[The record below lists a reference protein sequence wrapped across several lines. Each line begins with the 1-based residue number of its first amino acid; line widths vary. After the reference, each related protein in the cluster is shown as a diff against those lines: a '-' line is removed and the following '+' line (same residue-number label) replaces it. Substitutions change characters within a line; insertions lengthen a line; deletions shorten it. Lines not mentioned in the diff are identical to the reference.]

1 VSKRRLLLADDSPT
15 IQKVVNLTFT
25 DEGFEV
31 TTVGDGDSALSFIRA
46 SRPDIVLLDVNMP
59 GANGYD
65 ICYEMRQHDELR
77 EIPVILLV
85 GSFEPFD
92 ELQASTVKAN
102 AYLTKPFQSI
112 RQLIAQVNELL
123 EASGTADAA
132 PAAESEDL
140 SEETIDDQSIDHPIE
155 PSRHEKHEV
164 PQEVSPVQT
173 RPVDDIESL
182 YSESFSNESRSE
194 PGSDVG
200 SGFDDG
206 GLDDEMIETSYLAP
220 NADTLDFEIV
230 PPNGS
235 EAAAE
240 EEQEPSLAEYMPEET
255 EGPSSQTYP
264 DPFKS
269 RVTDE
274 APVREVGGES
284 QYPDTDRYQTT
295 DLSEHRPEDLPE
307 PFTMVETQVDEP
319 AASASVEPTGLA
331 QDLDDG
337 QNSESPFS
345 QMGIETVSFD
355 APQKSA
361 NFDDILLDIPPI
373 GSNET
378 LELTTAERA
387 ELMSSNKRAVSI
399 SDELM
404 ELIVERVV
412 ERMSQKY

>member
-1 VSKRRLLLADDSPT
+1 MSKRRLLLADDSPT

-65 ICYEMRQHDELR
+65 ICYEMRQHEELR

-123 EASGTADAA
+123 DASGAVDAA
-132 PAAESEDL
+132 PAAAPDESSAETLHHEAFDEPAEDSRDL
-140 SEETIDDQSIDHPIE
+140 QQVEEVDPAVHTG
-155 PSRHEKHEV
+155 
-164 PQEVSPVQT
+164 
-173 RPVDDIESL
+173 PVDDIENL
-182 YSESFSNESRSE
+182 YSQSFSDESRSA

-206 GLDDEMIETSYLAP
+206 GLDDEMIETSYLAT

-230 PPNGS
+230 PPNGPDS
-235 EAAAE
+235 TPE
-240 EEQEPSLAEYMPEET
+240 EEQEPSLSEYLQQESERQAEA
-255 EGPSSQTYP
+255 TYP
-264 DPFKS
+264 DPFQS

-274 APVREVGGES
+274 PTAPEPPDGG
-284 QYPDTDRYQTT
+284 TDRYETT
-295 DLSEHRPEDLPE
+295 DLSEHQPEMPE
-307 PFTMVETQVDEP
+307 PFTMVETQAEQPMSSDAESSERET
-319 AASASVEPTGLA
+319 AT
-331 QDLDDG
+331 DDG
-337 QNSESPFS
+337 RDPEGPFG
-345 QMGIETVSFD
+345 QMGVETVSFD
-355 APQKSA
+355 RPSTASVS
-361 NFDDILLDIPPI
+361 FDDVLLDIPPI
-373 GSNET
+373 GANQT

-387 ELMSSNKRAVSI
+387 ELMGSNKRAVSI